1 MLFRSISTVSQGLTG
16 TPNISVGVLTATS
29 AVIGSGVTIASSGIR
44 VSGIIT
50 ASSFR
55 PSSGYYQ
62 SPNGTNAFYVFDTS
76 GDVSFQGKIVT
87 NYIRSN
93 TNLNP
98 TVTVSDLDLQFAR
111 NVNTSGITTS
121 TGGFVGNL
129 TGTATTATTA
139 GYANTSGI
147 STYATTAGI
156 ATYADTAGVSTTAT
170 TAGYANTSG
179 ISTVSQGLTG
189 TPDITVGII
198 TASSASFSGNVSI
211 AGTLTYDDVTNIDS
225 IGLVTARSGIRINS
239 NGLDVV
245 GVSTFND
252 VVIPTQLRTRSV
264 AEKTSIINGNTVGIA
279 FSSGGGNV
287 AICTN
292 PTGDIT
298 LNVTNIP
305 TDSSFDNHSISVS
318 VIVNQTGTARTCTTV
333 NMNGVSRTIRWAGG
347 SLANAISGVT
357 TSTGFDIFTFT
368 GINTVGS
375 ASTTSNYVVLGSVN
389 GGFN

>member
-179 ISTVSQGLTG
+179 ISTTSQGLTG
-189 TPDITVGII
+189 TPNITVGII